1 MNVTNVHNK
10 SLVNEL
16 CCRVYAR
23 KWKYTNFLKKM
34 LQKGIGSLQLCIVN
48 KGDKYRCSK
57 FILAAAMY

>member
-23 KWKYTNFLKKM
+23 KWKYKLPEKM